1 MTLAAG
7 EAEVV
12 RALSISR
19 TSPAP
24 SHSTGWFMCPS
35 GMGSAGTLHL
45 SEDGISGVLYRFRV
59 FKCWECHDV
68 NLACQ
73 LDYIR
78 S

>member
-7 EAEVV
+7 EAELEPY
-12 RALSISR
+12 LSPGPLQHLLILLDG
-19 TSPAP
+19 P
-24 SHSTGWFMCPS
+24 SMCPS
-35 GMGSAGTLHL
+35 GMGSAGTLYL
-45 SEDGISGVLYRFRV
+45 SEDGISGVLYRSRA
-59 FKCWECHDV
+59 FKCWECRDV